1 MSNAED
7 LRQEFTDAREKKGLP
22 PSRLPPG
29 SGGPYD
35 TDMDRRVTSLETDV
49 KVIKSDL
56 TDIKV
61 SLAKLD
67 ATVTALVTSVGRLD
81 GKIPTGWSMIGM
93 FASIVTMLVIVFG
106 LIVFGLRLAGVI
118 PSSH

>member
-1 MSNAED
+1 MNNILNFSGRGPMSADGD
-7 LRQEFTDAREKKGLP
+7 LDG
-22 PSRLPPG
+22 G
-29 SGGPYD
+29 GGPPHD
-35 TDMDRRVTSLETDV
+35 SDMERRVTALEADA
-49 KVIKSDL
+49 KAIKSDL

-61 SLAKLD
+61 SLAKID
-67 ATVTALVTSVGRLD
+67 ATVAALVTSVGRLD